1 MEDHMNATYGLTE
14 AKDKEDRDD
23 VSGIVGKLQRLADGH
38 ETVQL
43 AAQANRRLRILFVV
57 GSSLPWRAI
66 EFDREV
72 PRRRMMC
79 FRKFAQLQH
88 FVLEQFAWECAYE
101 KFVSEQMAT
110 PADLPGITTDWLPS
124 YSFDAVLEAYRHEI
138 GDRSYRS
145 AADRIVNLPHAPGMS
160 A

>member
-1 MEDHMNATYGLTE
+1 MNASNGVTE
-14 AKDKEDRDD
+14 GNDHERDE
-23 VSGIVGKLQRLADGH
+23 VSRIVGDLQRLVDSH
-38 ETVQL
+38 EKMQL
-43 AAQANRRLRILFVV
+43 ASQAYRRLRILFVV

-79 FRKFAQLQH
+79 FREFKQLQR
-88 FVLEQFAWECAYE
+88 FVLEQFAWERAYE

-124 YSFDAVLEAYRHEI
+124 YSFDAVLEAYRGEI
-138 GDRSYRS
+138 GDRTYQT
-145 AADRIVNLPHAPGMS
+145 AADRIVNLPHAVGMS

>member
-14 AKDKEDRDD
+14 AKDKDRDD
-23 VSGIVGKLQRLADGH
+23 VSGIVGELQRLADSH

-138 GDRSYRS
+138 GDRTYRS